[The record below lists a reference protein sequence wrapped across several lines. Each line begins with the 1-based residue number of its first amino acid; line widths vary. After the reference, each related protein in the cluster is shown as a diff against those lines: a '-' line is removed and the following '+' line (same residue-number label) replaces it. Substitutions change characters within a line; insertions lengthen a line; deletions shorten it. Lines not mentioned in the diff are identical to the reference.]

1 MHRRPRR
8 PRPLLP
14 AAIASALVVSG
25 ALAQDASP
33 TRAPEM
39 DPDAAPEYVEPD
51 ALISPET
58 LETHDALLTL
68 DTHVDIGA
76 GFATR
81 RLDPGVN
88 NRAQVNLPGMW
99 AGGLDAGF
107 FIVYTPQGALDE
119 DGYAA
124 AEAAAEDKYRGIV
137 RMLRGYRQLIALA
150 VTADEVESIVEGGRL
165 VALIGIENAYPLGT
179 TAEEVVERVAMWADR
194 GARYAS
200 ITHFGHNQFGGSS
213 NPSEA
218 RGDGEDPGLTELGRT
233 LVEALNEHGLMVDV
247 SHVGPRTA
255 SDAIA
260 LSRAPVIASHSTAK
274 AVYDNPRGLSDEQL
288 RAIRDDGGVAQI
300 TAFRSYLAPVD
311 ESIGEAV
318 DALGE
323 RLGLESRDDFAA
335 ASVATLDEYY
345 AERRRL
351 REAGRDVNLDQY
363 LDHVM
368 HAIEVAGIDH
378 VGLSGDFDGGGGVE
392 GWDGAEESPNVTA
405 ALLDRGLSSE
415 DLEKVWGGNLLRVM
429 REVEAAAGA
438 R

>member
-1 MHRRPRR
+1 MHRRS
-8 PRPLLP
+8 RPLLP
-14 AAIASALVVSG
+14 AALASALVASG
-25 ALAQDASP
+25 ALAQDASSTP
-33 TRAPEM
+33 APEL

-51 ALISPET
+51 ALISPEV
-58 LETHDALLTL
+58 LDVHDALLTL

-76 GFATR
+76 GFGTR

-107 FIVYTPQGALDE
+107 FIVYTPQGPLDDE
-119 DGYAA
+119 GYAI
-124 AEAAAEDKYRGIV
+124 AETAAEDKYRGIV
-137 RMLRGYRQLIALA
+137 RMLRGYRRLIGLA
-150 VTADEVESIVEGGRL
+150 TTADEVEAVSGDGRL

-179 TAEEVVERVAMWADR
+179 TAEQVAERVEMWAER

-213 NPSEA
+213 NPSES
-218 RGDGEDPGLTELGRT
+218 RGDGEDPGLTDLGRALVGT
-233 LVEALNEHGLMVDV
+233 LNDHGIMVDI

-255 SDAIA
+255 SEAIA
-260 LSRAPVIASHSTAK
+260 LSRAPVIASHSTVK

-300 TAFRSYLAPVD
+300 TAFRSYLAPLD
-311 ESIGEAV
+311 ESIDEAV
-318 DALGE
+318 DALGA

-351 REAGRDVNLDQY
+351 REAGRDVNLDQF

-368 HAIEVAGIDH
+368 HAIEVAGVDH

-405 ALLDRGLSSE
+405 ALLERGLSVE

-429 REVEAAAGA
+429 RDVEAAAGT

>member
-1 MHRRPRR
+1 
-8 PRPLLP
+8 
-14 AAIASALVVSG
+14 
-25 ALAQDASP
+25 
-33 TRAPEM
+33 M

-51 ALISPET
+51 ALISSET

-76 GFATR
+76 GFGTR

-107 FIVYTPQGALDE
+107 FIVYTPQGPLDE

-137 RMLRGYRQLIALA
+137 RMLRGYRQLIGLA
-150 VTADEVESIVEGGRL
+150 VTADEVESVVEGGRL

-179 TAEEVVERVAMWADR
+179 TAEAVAERVAMWADR

-213 NPSEA
+213 NLSET

-233 LVEALNEHGLMVDV
+233 PVEALNEHGLMVDV

-255 SDAIA
+255 SEAMA

-274 AVYDNPRGLSDEQL
+274 AVHDNPRGLTDEQL

-318 DALGE
+318 DALSE

-335 ASVATLDEYY
+335 ASVATLDE
-345 AERRRL
+345 
-351 REAGRDVNLDQY
+351 
-363 LDHVM
+363 
-368 HAIEVAGIDH
+368 
-378 VGLSGDFDGGGGVE
+378 F
-392 GWDGAEESPNVTA
+392 
-405 ALLDRGLSSE
+405 
-415 DLEKVWGGNLLRVM
+415 
-429 REVEAAAGA
+429 
-438 R
+438 